1 MSRILLVFAA
11 FIALT
16 AFHGNGSEP
25 HTGGDVP
32 VVRENIRGQKKTASN
47 VPAAPEY
54 AGSNIPPKDIHEGHE
69 PPFFA
74 SPATSPN
81 YSGISRQVLPA
92 DQCSIANKA
101 FLVGEEL
108 VYKIY
113 YNWNFIWMSAG
124 ELTFRVRDAGSR
136 YHITATGSTYPSY
149 DWFFKVRDKYEVYL
163 DKSTLL
169 PVASSREVEEGGYR
183 LYDKLTFDQASRKVT
198 SVRGKTRE
206 VAETAEYNVDPCM
219 HDILSIVYFTRNLE
233 FEKLSPG
240 TPVPIR
246 IFIDKKVWPLRIRY
260 LGKSP
265 EKRIH
270 KLGKFNTLL
279 MSPDVIKGYVFKEDD
294 KLKIYTSDDKNRLPL
309 MIESPISV
317 GSVKAVLKS
326 YNGIRYNLSSYI
338 PRSEKQTDADLPE

>member
-1 MSRILLVFAA
+1 MQHKGRRFFGVKLFPFLAILLL
-11 FIALT
+11 LT
-16 AFHGNGSEP
+16 SLH
-25 HTGGDVP
+25 
-32 VVRENIRGQKKTASN
+32 RGTEA
-47 VPAAPEY
+47 VLPDMTMPE
-54 AGSNIPPKDIHEGHE
+54 
-69 PPFFA
+69 
-74 SPATSPN
+74 
-81 YSGISRQVLPA
+81 RQFLPA
-92 DQCSIANKA
+92 DQCSISNKA
-101 FLVGEEL
+101 FQVGEEL

-136 YHITATGSTYPSY
+136 YHITAIGSTYKSY

-163 DKSTLL
+163 DKATLL
-169 PVASSREVEEGGYR
+169 PVSSSREVEEGGYR
-183 LYDKLTFDQASRKVT
+183 LYDKLTFDQSAKKVT
-198 SVRGKTRE
+198 SLRGKTRE
-206 VAETAEYNVDPCM
+206 VAESSEYQVDPCM

-233 FEKLSPG
+233 FEKMAPG
-240 TPVPIR
+240 TPVPIK

-260 LGKSP
+260 LGKEP

-294 KLKIYTSDDKNRLPL
+294 KLKIYASDDKNRLPL

-326 YNGIRYNLSSYI
+326 YNGIRYNLSAYI
-338 PRSEKQTDADLPE
+338 PRSDKEADGDLPDK